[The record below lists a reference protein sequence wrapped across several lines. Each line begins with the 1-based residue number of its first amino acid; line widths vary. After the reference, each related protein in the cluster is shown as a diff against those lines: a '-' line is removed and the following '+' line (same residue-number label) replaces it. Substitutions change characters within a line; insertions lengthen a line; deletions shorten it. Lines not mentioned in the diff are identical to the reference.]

1 MTVGIAM
8 IARNGAKTM
17 RRALDPFKGQVDEVA
32 IVLGGKST
40 DNTVT
45 IARRYTNKVLPFT
58 GPVDND
64 GRLLDFGAARQQ
76 SFDALGTDWAFVI
89 DADDEWTGGE
99 NFRHILDKADSS
111 GAVMVTFPYHLEHVI
126 FEQPRLYRRDAGRWA
141 NPIHEYFDLNDKRAR
156 AARTDLMTVS
166 QKRGQAASRKAL
178 ERNVTIAEMW
188 LKANE
193 PNARILTMLI
203 QDSGHDS
210 RRVLELC
217 DRYAALP
224 DKGTGN
230 EQFNVSFLKG
240 VALLNLERYGE
251 ALTTAF
257 EALGQ
262 KNYGQAWTL
271 AAEAAL
277 QLGRANP
284 VYHELAIMYADKAL
298 ACGRPNATYPYDP
311 KHISSVPLHI
321 QARSLF
327 ALGRFDESRR
337 ALDLAMMIDPD
348 NAEIKALHG
357 KLEATRYGKTSG

>member
-1 MTVGIAM
+1 M

-17 RRALDPFKGQVDEVA
+17 RRALDPFKGQVDETV

-40 DNTVT
+40 DSTPT
-45 IARRYTNKVLPFT
+45 IARRYTDKVLPFT
-58 GPVDND
+58 GPVSDD

-76 SFDALGTDWAFVI
+76 SFDALNTDWALVI
-89 DADDEWTGGE
+89 DADDEWTGADH
-99 NFRHILDKADSS
+99 FKRILNEATAAS
-111 GAVMVTFPYHLEHVI
+111 AVMVTFPYHLEHVI
-126 FEQPRLYRRDAGRWA
+126 FEQPRLYQRTAGHWV
-141 NPIHEYFDLNDKRAR
+141 NPIHEYFDLNNKLAR

-178 ERNVTIAEMW
+178 ERNVSIAEMW
-188 LKANE
+188 LEANE

-203 QDSGHDS
+203 QDSSHDAG
-210 RRVLELC
+210 RVLELC
-217 DRYAALP
+217 ERYAALP
-224 DKGTGN
+224 NKGTGN
-230 EQFNVSFLKG
+230 ERFNVLFLKAL
-240 VALLNLERYGE
+240 ALLNLERHGE
-251 ALTTAF
+251 ALTVAF

-327 ALGRFDESRR
+327 ALGRLDESRR